1 MNKGR
6 IEALSDSI
14 FAVAMT
20 LLVFDIRVPIIAQP
34 VTDQALVQQ
43 LGALTPLFVVYVV
56 SFIVLAVIWTNHLF
70 VFHRFAKEVDRR
82 LNNLN
87 MLYLMFVVFVP
98 FSAQL
103 IGTYINT
110 RAAIILYGL
119 NIFAIVFLS
128 FRMIAYILKNDHLSQ
143 DAISTRL
150 IKQARFRSFVS
161 LLFYPLGILCAFI
174 WIPAS
179 IFFYAFPVVFN
190 FIPGTLDFL
199 EKHSPLDFGD

>member
-6 IEALSDSI
+6 VETLSDSI

-20 LLVFDIRVPIIAQP
+20 LLVFDIRVPTVVGP
-34 VTDQALVQQ
+34 VTDQTLLHQ
-43 LGALTPLFVVYVV
+43 LGTLTPLFVIYVV
-56 SFIVLAVIWTNHLF
+56 SFIVLAVIWTNHHF

-98 FSAQL
+98 FSAEL
-103 IGTYINT
+103 IGTYVGT
-110 RAAIILYGL
+110 RAAVIVYGL

-128 FRMIAYILKNDHLSQ
+128 FLMIVYILKNDHLSQ
-143 DAISTRL
+143 DEISMRL
-150 IKQARFRSFVS
+150 IRQARFRSFVS
-161 LLFYPLGILCAFI
+161 LLFYPLGILCAFV

-199 EKHSPLDFGD
+199 ERHSPLDFGD